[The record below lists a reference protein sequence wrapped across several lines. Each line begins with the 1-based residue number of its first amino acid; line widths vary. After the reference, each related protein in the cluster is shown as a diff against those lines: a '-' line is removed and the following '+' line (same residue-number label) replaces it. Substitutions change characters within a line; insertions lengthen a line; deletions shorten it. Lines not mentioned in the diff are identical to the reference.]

1 MEIKTIGEVKVAVI
15 VPRFDSHTA
24 EEVETALTAVIEKG
38 TKRVLCDFSLTKYI
52 SNAGLRV
59 LLLTAKGLQKSG
71 GQLVLCSLSSTVR
84 EVFEI
89 AGLTQLFTIYDSVGL
104 ALKDLEWKDNKTGEK
119 HWKIKSIDPRIA
131 REIGFH
137 GSHWHTAHGGY
148 FADPAI
154 ALPLINAVKDAIA
167 ISSPAVVADLGA
179 GTGFILSELLK
190 QGQYPGVRLI
200 NVDISERQLEKEN
213 DPRTLSLHVS
223 VDEITRELLDPG
235 NRPLLFVMRSV
246 LHYFGHKGLRPLLAY
261 LRSQMKTGEFF
272 VHQTA
277 CFEHESDAQRVNL
290 LFQRMRVNKWFPTV
304 SELSKYLREEGWTV
318 DRISPAPKLLA
329 TPLDLVERYQLGKKE
344 IFRIRDEI
352 SQLYGEA
359 LGVFVATPDGF
370 NAYLP
375 YKIITCRAT

>member
-1 MEIKTIGEVKVAVI
+1 MEIKTIGDVKVAVM
-15 VPRFDSHTA
+15 VPRFDFHTA
-24 EEVETALTAVIEKG
+24 EEVET
-38 TKRVLCDFSLTKYI
+38 
-52 SNAGLRV
+52 
-59 LLLTAKGLQKSG
+59 
-71 GQLVLCSLSSTVR
+71 
-84 EVFEI
+84 

-200 NVDISERQLEKEN
+200 NVDISERQLEKGE
-213 DPRTLSLHVS
+213 DSRILSLHVS
-223 VDEITRELLDPG
+223 IDEITRELLDPG

-277 CFEHESDAQRVNL
+277 CFEQECDAQRINL
-290 LFQRMRVNKWFPTV
+290 LYQRMRVNKWFPTV
-304 SELSKYLREEGWTV
+304 SEL
-318 DRISPAPKLLA
+318 
-329 TPLDLVERYQLGKKE
+329 VERPERTKTKNPCK
-344 IFRIRDEI
+344 
-352 SQLYGEA
+352 S
-359 LGVFVATPDGF
+359 VS
-370 NAYLP
+370 
-375 YKIITCRAT
+375 

>member
-52 SNAGLRV
+52 SSAGLRV

-119 HWKIKSIDPRIA
+119 HWKIKSIDPRIV

-359 LGVFVATPDGF
+359 PGMFVATPDGF
-370 NAYLP
+370 NVYAHF
-375 YKIITCRAT
+375 KIFTCRAT

>member
-1 MEIKTIGEVKVAVI
+1 MEIKTIGHVKVAVI

-24 EEVETALTAVIEKG
+24 EEVETALIALIEKG
-38 TKRVLCDFSLTKYI
+38 TKRVLCDFSRTKYI
-52 SNAGLRV
+52 SSAGLRV

-71 GQLVLCSLSSTVR
+71 GQLVLCSLSSDVR

-89 AGLTQLFTIYDSVGL
+89 AGLTQLFTIYDSVGQ
-104 ALKDLEWKDNKTGEK
+104 ALKDLDWKNNKTGEK
-119 HWKIKSIDPRIA
+119 HWRIKSIDPRIA

-137 GSHWHTAHGGY
+137 GSHWQIAHGGY

-154 ALPLINAVKDAIA
+154 ALPLITSLKDAIT

-179 GTGFILSELLK
+179 GTGFILSELFK
-190 QGQYPGVRLI
+190 HGQYPGVRLI

-213 DPRTLSLHVS
+213 DPRTLSLQVS

-272 VHQTA
+272 VHQTI

-290 LFQRMRVNKWFPTV
+290 LYQRMRLNKWFPTV
-304 SELSKYLREEGWTV
+304 SELSTYLREEGWTV
-318 DRISPAPKLLA
+318 DCISPAPKALA
-329 TPLDLVERYQLGKKE
+329 TSQDLAERYQLGKKE
-344 IFRIRDEI
+344 IYRTRDEI

-359 LGVFVATPDGF
+359 PGMFVATPEGF

-375 YKIITCRAT
+375 YKIFTCRAT